1 MNFVYGI
8 VITLAGIP
16 VYLVCIKWQNKPECY
31 SKIYKGIEYICQILF
46 NAVWIDGNEKEN

>member
-1 MNFVYGI
+1 MNLVYG
-8 VITLAGIP
+8 VAITLAGIP

-31 SKIYKGIEYICQILF
+31 SKIYKGIESICQILF